1 MEILLRQHYKSHN
14 LFITVNLL
22 IFPVRD
28 LTKSLAGFIISINKQ
43 LKIMVTVNGETFPVS
58 SIVRIEGI
66 YIYTDN
72 YMKLCPTKEEMEEIL
87 EKM

>member
-1 MEILLRQHYKSHN
+1 
-14 LFITVNLL
+14 
-22 IFPVRD
+22 
-28 LTKSLAGFIISINKQ
+28 
-43 LKIMVTVNGETFPVS
+43 MVTVNGETFPVS